1 MAVIMQG
8 RAVVAGAAQ
17 GDLLVS
23 GEALSLWGGYD
34 ARSGE
39 IIDRRHP
46 LSGQVASGKILALP
60 ASRGSSTTTAVL
72 LEAVRSGSAPAAL
85 ITRGV
90 DSFFALASLVAE
102 ELYGS
107 GLPVVALTA
116 EDFDKLPLA
125 GKAVID
131 MDGTIEIEGAG

>member
-1 MAVIMQG
+1 MIMQG

>member
-1 MAVIMQG
+1 MIVQG

-90 DSFFALASLVAE
+90 DSFFALASLVAV

>member
-1 MAVIMQG
+1 MIVQG
-8 RAVVAGAAQ
+8 RPVVAGTAE
-17 GDLLVS
+17 GELLLS
-23 GEALSLWGGYD
+23 QEALSLWGGYD

-72 LEAVRSGSAPAAL
+72 LEAVRSGTAPAAL

-90 DSFFALASLVAE
+90 DSFFALAAVVAE

-107 GLPVVALTA
+107 GPPVVALTP
-116 EDFDKLPLA
+116 EDFDQLPAA
-125 GKAVID
+125 GRASIG
-131 MDGTIEIEGAG
+131 MDGTIEIEDAG

>member
-1 MAVIMQG
+1 MAVIVQG

-72 LEAVRSGSAPAAL
+72 LEALRNGSAPAAL

-116 EDFDKLPLA
+116 EDFDKLHLA

>member
-1 MAVIMQG
+1 MIVQG

-72 LEAVRSGSAPAAL
+72 LEALRNGSAPAAL

-116 EDFDKLPLA
+116 EDFHKLPLA